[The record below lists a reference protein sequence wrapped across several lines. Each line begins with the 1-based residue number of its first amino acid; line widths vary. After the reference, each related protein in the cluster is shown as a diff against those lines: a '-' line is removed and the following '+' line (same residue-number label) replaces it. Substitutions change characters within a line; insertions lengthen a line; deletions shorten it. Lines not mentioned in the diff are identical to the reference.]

1 MSGTGEFTIVARYQV
16 RAGHGDEV
24 ALLLG
29 PHIAATRAEPGCLE
43 FTALRSTEHPDA
55 FVLYERYASREA
67 FDAHRATPHFET
79 IVQAKIV
86 PLLDD
91 RAFDF
96 YEAVPAAQDPA

>member
-1 MSGTGEFTIVARYQV
+1 MSGTGEFAVVARYQV

-24 ALLLG
+24 ERLLG

-67 FDAHRATPHFET
+67 FDAHRASPHFAA
-79 IVQAKIV
+79 IVQGAIA
-86 PLLDD
+86 PLLDE

-96 YEAVPAAQDPA
+96 YRAVPAAPDPA